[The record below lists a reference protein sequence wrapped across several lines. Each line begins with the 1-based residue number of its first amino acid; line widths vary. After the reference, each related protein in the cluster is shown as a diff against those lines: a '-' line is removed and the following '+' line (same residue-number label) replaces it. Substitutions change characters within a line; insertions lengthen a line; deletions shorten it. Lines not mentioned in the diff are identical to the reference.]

1 MHAKEARKLT
11 EENIRPFDNIIKD
24 IELSAGRG
32 EQMICIPL
40 VFSEH
45 QMKLIELGYKVSRR
59 TDPIGMEFIKIEW

>member
-24 IELSAGRG
+24 IELSASRG

-40 VFSEH
+40 VFPEH
-45 QMKLIELGYKVSRR
+45 QIKLIELGYKVSRH
-59 TDPIGMEFIKIEW
+59 TDPIGLEFTKIEW